1 MSLHCPSVPTLYP
14 SSPKPHEDNHGM
26 YSQTST
32 DASLHSVPDSIVQ
45 IKNSLR
51 DLTGESWKLFMDA
64 LCQGFM
70 NTGDYSQIS
79 NILSE
84 VQRLE
89 SRVRMLHWQYVGHL
103 DDPTKGTF
111 DQIHLLSSILEDL
124 LINAMEGADV
134 AQMYTRRNLLFQQYL
149 LDNMY

>member
-1 MSLHCPSVPTLYP
+1 MSLRCPSVPTPYP
-14 SSPKPHEDNHGM
+14 SSPKPHEDNRGM
-26 YSQTST
+26 YSQTPT
-32 DASLHSVPDSIVQ
+32 DASLDSVPDSLVK
-45 IKNSLR
+45 IKDSLK
-51 DLTGESWKLFMDA
+51 DLTGEPWKSFMDA
-64 LCQGFM
+64 LCQGFV
-70 NTGDYSQIS
+70 NSGDYSQIS

-84 VQRLE
+84 VQSLE
-89 SRVRMLHWQYVGHL
+89 SRVRTLHWQYVDHS

-111 DQIHLLSSILEDL
+111 DQIRLLSSILEDL